1 MRREPF
7 PLKPKC
13 IVVLGDNFRP
23 TRLHGRRAR
32 VLDFTP
38 NAAYVRL
45 LDPHEDERSVFW
57 FPRCYIAAIEGGA

>member
-1 MRREPF
+1 MRRELL
-7 PLKPKC
+7 PLQPGT
-13 IVVLGDNFRP
+13 VVLLGENFRP
-23 TRLHGRRAR
+23 ERLHGRRAR